1 MILEVKDVD
10 YAYKSKKG
18 RKILNHVSMQF
29 EEKKFYAIVGP
40 SGAGKTTFLSLLA
53 AAEAEE
59 AELLPVT
66 VSSLLQPPAARAVR
80 HRAAM
85 TGYIKRFFITT
96 SLLFFLVQFYHHFL
110 KKTSIRGVKL

>member
-1 MILEVKDVD
+1 MSVGAAPSPMVD
-10 YAYKSKKG
+10 GS
-18 RKILNHVSMQF
+18 S
-29 EEKKFYAIVGP
+29 VGDA
-40 SGAGKTTFLSLLA
+40 SGVAAGVEDGFLP
-53 AAEAEE
+53 AEAEE